1 MLPPDNTSSYRSSRP
16 RILVVAPEPYY
27 EDRGTPIAVARVVE
41 ALAELDYRA
50 DLLTY
55 PVGEDRAPAGVRTY
69 RCANPLRFRSVP
81 VGLSFRKLVLDGCLV
96 PALRRRLN
104 IERYACIHAVEESAF
119 PAVLL
124 GRRHGV
130 PVIYDMQ
137 SSLPE
142 QLAQLPLLG
151 NRPVQAALRAAE
163 RWLLRRADFV
173 VSSTGLA
180 YRVGELAPATGRAEW
195 CFPHAPREVGEEEVA
210 ALRAELGIAAN
221 SPVVLYSGNFAPYQ
235 GIGLLLSAFAAV
247 LAGHPDAVLV
257 LVGARDEREAAGIRE
272 GAPESVRDALRVV
285 TREPRDRIDA
295 YHRMADVLVS
305 PRLSGAN
312 LPLKVLDYLAT
323 GGAIVATDIPAHRT
337 VLDDENAMLVAPEP
351 VAVAQGI
358 GRALADA
365 RLRGRLGRA
374 AARYAGDHLG
384 WETFVS
390 ALGAVYAR
398 VVPDSSRG
406 GSEPSRGGRE
416 ARTGAGEA

>member
-1 MLPPDNTSSYRSSRP
+1 M
-16 RILVVAPEPYY
+16 VAPEPYY
-27 EDRGTPIAVARVVE
+27 EDRGTPIAVRRVLE
-41 ALAELDYRA
+41 ALIELGYTVE
-50 DLLTY
+50 LLTY
-55 PVGEDRAPAGVRTY
+55 PVGENVAPGGVPIY
-69 RCANPLRFRSVP
+69 RCANPFGFRSVP
-81 VGLSFRKLVLDGCLV
+81 IGLSLRKLVLDGCLV

-104 IERYACIHAVEESAF
+104 SGRYACIHAVEESAF
-119 PAVLL
+119 PALLL
-124 GRRHGV
+124 GRRHEV

-142 QLAQLPLLG
+142 QLAELPLLG

-257 LVGARDEREAAGIRE
+257 LVGARDEREAAGIRQGVCE
-272 GAPESVRDALRVV
+272 GVRHALRVV
-285 TREPRDRIDA
+285 TREPRDRIDV

-337 VLDDENAMLVAPEP
+337 VLDDDNAVLVAPEP
-351 VAVAQGI
+351 ASVADGI
-358 GRALADA
+358 DRVLGDG
-365 RLRGRLGRA
+365 RLRAQLERA
-374 AARYAGDHLG
+374 AARYAAEHLG

-398 VVPDSSRG
+398 VVPGTFPGDRG
-406 GSEPSRGGRE
+406 AREPAEE
-416 ARTGAGEA
+416 A